1 MRMPLGLAV
10 LKWDDELGPVVTAK
24 TPKGLNKGLDPTTSM
39 RIYGIATLGETE
51 ESQRPGFNALAF
63 EEFKLAVYYGGLNM
77 HLKGLPSMVFLVLD
91 SDEDPEV
98 YKDALPEIATQIFL
112 NAEGDKYK
120 KMVPKL
126 YGQLARYTQMTPE
139 QRQASVLSDSVRRAI
154 LETLTKNGTVESADL
169 EQLIFEEVG
178 KKIDVD
184 IVLRPL
190 VKMGVIATG
199 WVEGLSSEV
208 VYLTRAIFILRTI
221 PHDTVR
227 AVRAGQLPSDV
238 ATQYLEA
245 TKKYHKDYIARLRR
259 DLAEVIWTEAAELS
273 KHLLD
278 FDEYDLISIL
288 REGPQQT
295 EHLPSLL
302 DMTKS
307 ELRKIVKKLEK
318 SHILMKVN
326 DEEGREHLLLKS
338 DPQVATVYPEWLIE
352 RTVEQ
357 YNDEAIPSRQAI
369 HYLEVLKRFHP
380 SMAASAALEVE

>member
-1 MRMPLGLAV
+1 MPLGLAV

-24 TPKGLNKGLDPTTSM
+24 TPKDLQKGLDPTTSM
-39 RIYGIATLGETE
+39 RVYGIATLGETE
-51 ESQRPGFNALAF
+51 EAQRPGFSALAF

-91 SDEDPEV
+91 VDEDPDV

-112 NAEGDKYK
+112 NAEGNKYK
-120 KMVPKL
+120 KMVTKL
-126 YGQLARYTQMTPE
+126 YGQLARYTHMTPE
-139 QRQASVLSDSVRRAI
+139 QRQASVLSDPVRRAI
-154 LETLTKNGTVESADL
+154 LETLTRNGTVESADL

-178 KKIDVD
+178 KKIDID

-221 PHDTVR
+221 SIDTIK
-227 AVRAGQLPSDV
+227 AVRSGHLPSDV
-238 ATQYLEA
+238 ATQYLNA
-245 TKKYHKDYIARLRR
+245 AKKYHKEYLARLRR
-259 DLAEVIWTEAAELS
+259 SLSEAIWNEAAELS
-273 KHLLD
+273 KYLLD
-278 FDEYDLISIL
+278 FDAYDLISIL

-295 EHLPSLL
+295 EHLLSLL
-302 DMTKS
+302 ETTKS
-307 ELRKIVKKLEK
+307 NLRKVVKKLEK
-318 SHILMKVN
+318 GNIVMRVN
-326 DEEGREHLLLKS
+326 DEEGREHLILKC

-352 RTVEQ
+352 RTVDL
-357 YNDEAIPSRQAI
+357 YNEEEIPSRQAI

>member
-1 MRMPLGLAV
+1 MPLGLAV

-24 TPKGLNKGLDPTTSM
+24 TPKSLQLGLDPTTSM
-39 RIYGIATLGETE
+39 RVYGIATLGETE

-77 HLKGLPSMVFLVLD
+77 HLKGLPSMVFLVL
-91 SDEDPEV
+91 SAEEDPEV

-139 QRQASVLSDSVRRAI
+139 QRQASVLNDPVRRAI
-154 LETLTKNGTVESADL
+154 LQTLTKNGTVESADL

-178 KKIDVD
+178 KKIDVE

-190 VKMGVIATG
+190 VKMGIIATG

-221 PHDTVR
+221 PRETVK
-227 AVRAGQLPSDV
+227 AVRAKQLPADV
-238 ATQYLEA
+238 ASQYLDLLR
-245 TKKYHKDYIARLRR
+245 KYHKDYIARLRR
-259 DLAEVIWTEAAELS
+259 DLSEVVWKEAADLS
-273 KHLLD
+273 KILLD
-278 FDEYDLISIL
+278 FEAYDLIEIL
-288 REGPQQT
+288 REGPQQA

-302 DMTKS
+302 DTTKS
-307 ELRKIVKKLEK
+307 SLRKIVKKLEK
-318 SHILMKVN
+318 ANILMSVN
-326 DEEGREHLLLKS
+326 DEEGREHLLLKC

-352 RTVEQ
+352 RTVEL
-357 YNDEAIPSRQAI
+357 YNEEEIPSRQAS

-380 SMAASAALEVE
+380 SVAGIVPMEVE

>member
-1 MRMPLGLAV
+1 MPLGLAV

-24 TPKGLNKGLDPTTSM
+24 TPKNLQLGLDPTTSM
-39 RIYGIATLGETE
+39 RVYGIATLGETE

-77 HLKGLPSMVFLVLD
+77 HLKGLPSMVFLVL
-91 SDEDPEV
+91 SSEEDPEV

-139 QRQASVLSDSVRRAI
+139 QRQASVLGDPVRRAI
-154 LETLTKNGTVESADL
+154 LQTLTKNGTVESADL

-178 KKIDVD
+178 KKIDVE

-190 VKMGVIATG
+190 VKMGIIATG

-221 PHDTVR
+221 PREAVK
-227 AVRAGQLPSDV
+227 AVRAKQLPADV
-238 ATQYLEA
+238 ASQYLDVLE
-245 TKKYHKDYIARLRR
+245 KYHKDYIARLRR
-259 DLAEVIWTEAAELS
+259 DLTDAIWSEAAELS
-273 KHLLD
+273 KFMLD
-278 FDEYDLISIL
+278 FDAYDLIQIL

-295 EHLPSLL
+295 DHLPSLL

-307 ELRKIVKKLEK
+307 DLRKVTKRLEK
-318 SHILMKVN
+318 ANILVRIN
-326 DEEGREHLLLKS
+326 DEEGNEHLLLKC
-338 DPQVATVYPEWLIE
+338 DPQVVTVYPEWLIE
-352 RTVEQ
+352 RTVEL
-357 YNDEAIPSRQAI
+357 YNEEEIPSRQAA

-380 SMAASAALEVE
+380 SVTGMVPMEVE